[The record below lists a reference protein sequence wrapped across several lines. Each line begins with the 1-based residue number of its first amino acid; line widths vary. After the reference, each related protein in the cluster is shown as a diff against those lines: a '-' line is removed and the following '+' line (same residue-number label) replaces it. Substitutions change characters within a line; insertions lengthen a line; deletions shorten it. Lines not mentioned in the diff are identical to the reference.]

1 MLVTARVDKFKLV
14 GQRNQV
20 AAGLIE
26 TAVEAS
32 EVPQAVLLL
41 VGLVGLIDHDALSVA
56 KGLEMATLFLV
67 PTVHLIAHRF
77 HLLGRDPSGKKQKC
91 YEEEFFHFVVT
102 TRHCEEERRSNP
114 GGKLVCWIA
123 SFLAMTLSRLY

>member
-1 MLVTARVDKFKLV
+1 MMAVAVSIDELELIR
-14 GQRNQV
+14 QRNQV

-56 KGLEMATLFLV
+56 KGLEMATLLLV
-67 PTVHLIAHRF
+67 PTIHLIAHRF
-77 HLLGRDPSGKKQKC
+77 HLLG
-91 YEEEFFHFVVT
+91 
-102 TRHCEEERRSNP
+102 
-114 GGKLVCWIA
+114 
-123 SFLAMTLSRLY
+123 